1 MTRDQVNRIL
11 SQMESIRMDAMAES
25 AAEERRLD
33 REYGRLWASIEP
45 YVSGK
50 RPYTDDAGP
59 APSRPQ
65 PPASPPV
72 PPRTPEDGQ
81 RPATPEDGRPVTTR

>member
-1 MTRDQVNRIL
+1 
-11 SQMESIRMDAMAES
+11 MDAMEAES

-59 APSRPQ
+59 APSRPE
-65 PPASPPV
+65 PPASPAV
-72 PPRTPEDGQ
+72 APRTPEDVQ